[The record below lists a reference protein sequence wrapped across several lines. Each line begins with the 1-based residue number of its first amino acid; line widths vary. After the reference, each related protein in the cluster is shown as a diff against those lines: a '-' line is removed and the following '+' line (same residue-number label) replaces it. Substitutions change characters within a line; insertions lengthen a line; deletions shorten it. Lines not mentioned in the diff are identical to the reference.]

1 MTSRPEVLALRRSGP
16 GFELDLRIPPALTYF
31 ADHFP
36 RFPMLPG
43 VVQLDW
49 AIAYGREHLDLP
61 GGFRGFGNLK
71 FQHPILPG
79 ARITL
84 ELATEKPGELS
95 FTYRNAQRTCSS
107 GTILFGT
114 DA

>member
-1 MTSRPEVLALRRSGP
+1 MTSRPEVLALRRSGSRL
-16 GFELDLRIPPALTYF
+16 ELDLRIPAQLEYF
-31 ADHFP
+31 PDHFP

-49 AIAYGREHLDLP
+49 AIACGREHLNLQ
-61 GGFRGFGNLK
+61 GNFRGLSNLK

-79 ARITL
+79 AQITL
-84 ELATEKPGELS
+84 LLALEKPGELS
-95 FTYRNAQRTCSS
+95 FAYRNPQRPCSS
-107 GTILFGT
+107 GTVLFGA